1 MRNTPE
7 SLVSPPVAPPDA
19 VLPAQ
24 SRLRDLFVVC
34 AMTLVVIALGT
45 GLHLQFGI
53 PPAHALG
60 AAIAVWTGLLLLH
73 LVVRRAHHGAAK
85 PMAPRP
91 MDKPRPDLGRLA
103 ASPAVQMRRQVQVG
117 PELAPRSEPPPLP
130 AAELQQTARDTGLE
144 RSSLHAGV
152 SAQATTAAHTSQP
165 ARSIPDEPFGA
176 ARGIGWDVRPGGPRE
191 SLTATSKPAVFP
203 PLEQTVAAALKS
215 GNLSA
220 RSAATL
226 AAPPAAVRPAPRTA
240 VASGADNGPAAALR
254 TAASESAVTTDA
266 GAAAKAVDIQSMQTV
281 IEQLARKL
289 NTPVEAG
296 ATTDDRGTPSPP
308 SASDQDGAE
317 QAITRS
323 IEALKAASG
332 AMRHVAAAP
341 RPGAGATANRGGAA
355 SHGAAVDPVA
365 SRIAAAIAAS
375 QYEVYL
381 DSIAGLADHK
391 TRHFEITLGV
401 KIEGGP
407 APDAD
412 ECAALLGGSAGT
424 RLDAAKLTRVAQ
436 IASRLSS
443 RGASAA
449 LFTRLMPDSLVD
461 DMVLETC
468 AEIVGRDAGIGRQL
482 VLSFRQSA
490 IRTFVKDHWETLATL
505 SENGLRFAIEDM
517 SDLAMDFDVLK
528 TRGFQFV
535 KADAAALLAGMQAHD
550 GIVSPEEACRRLSG
564 TGLSVIVGGMLDD
577 ATVSWAMGLGA
588 TYGQGALFSSPRPV
602 KDLGASQEAAA

>member
-1 MRNTPE
+1 ME
-7 SLVSPPVAPPDA
+7 
-19 VLPAQ
+19 
-24 SRLRDLFVVC
+24 
-34 AMTLVVIALGT
+34 
-45 GLHLQFGI
+45 
-53 PPAHALG
+53 
-60 AAIAVWTGLLLLH
+60 
-73 LVVRRAHHGAAK
+73 
-85 PMAPRP
+85 
-91 MDKPRPDLGRLA
+91 KPRPDLGRLA
-103 ASPAVQMRRQVQVG
+103 ASPAVQMRRQAQPA

-130 AAELQQTARDTGLE
+130 AAELQQAARDTGLE
-144 RSSLHAGV
+144 RSSSHAG
-152 SAQATTAAHTSQP
+152 APLARATAAAHSFQP
-165 ARSIPDEPFGA
+165 ARSTLDGDA

-191 SLTATSKPAVFP
+191 SLAATAKPAVFP

-215 GNLSA
+215 GTLSA

-226 AAPPAAVRPAPRTA
+226 IPPGAVRPAQRGP
-240 VASGADNGPAAALR
+240 VAGGADPRPHAAVRSAAPESSV
-254 TAASESAVTTDA
+254 TAEA
-266 GAAAKAVDIQSMQTV
+266 GAASKAADIQSMQTV
-281 IEQLARKL
+281 IEQLARQL
-289 NTPVEAG
+289 DTPAESGGTA
-296 ATTDDRGTPSPP
+296 DDRAAPSMS
-308 SASDQDGAE
+308 SASDEDGAE

-341 RPGAGATANRGGAA
+341 RPGAGVTANRGGA
-355 SHGAAVDPVA
+355 SHAPAVNPVA

-401 KIEGGP
+401 KTEGGP
-407 APDAD
+407 GPDAD
-412 ECAALLGGSAGT
+412 ECAALLGGGAGT
-424 RLDAAKLTRVAQ
+424 RLDAAKLMRVAQ

-461 DMVLETC
+461 DMVLEAC
-468 AEIVGRDAGIGRQL
+468 ADIVGRDAAIGRQL

-490 IRTFVKDHWETLATL
+490 IRAFTKDHWETLATL
-505 SENGLRFAIEDM
+505 SENGLRFAVEEM

-564 TGLSVIVGGMLDD
+564 TGLSVIVGGVLDD
-577 ATVSWAMGLGA
+577 ATVTWAMGLGA
-588 TYGQGALFSSPRPV
+588 TFGQGALFSSPRPV
-602 KDLGASQEAAA
+602 KDLGTSQEAAA